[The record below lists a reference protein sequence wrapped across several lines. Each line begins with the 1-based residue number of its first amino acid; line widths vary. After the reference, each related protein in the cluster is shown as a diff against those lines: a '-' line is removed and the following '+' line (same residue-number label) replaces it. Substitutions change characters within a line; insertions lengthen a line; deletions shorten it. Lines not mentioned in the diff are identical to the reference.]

1 MHLLARFSRSLLVV
15 VAVGCTAPGAV
26 AQTLETETAR
36 LLRAGVGEMRNAYE
50 LQFSSE
56 GTEAAIPMAFE
67 YGVSNNLELLLEPVA
82 YTAIRPK
89 VGRQAT
95 GLGDLEATL
104 TYRFRQESRRAPALA
119 AAAEVKF
126 PTATDNLIGTLE
138 PDYTA
143 YLIASK
149 RLGGFDTHANI
160 GYTFL
165 GRPDRANIHDIVDF
179 ALAAVY
185 RPESRLVFFG
195 EVLGN
200 TSSGPEG
207 ETGTSSPGN
216 AVIPEAA
223 GGELVGTLG
232 AGTHLSSSLWLD
244 LGVSYDNNSAVQLRP
259 GFSYRFR

>member
-1 MHLLARFSRSLLVV
+1 MRKSGRSLELLLI
-15 VAVGCTAPGAV
+15 ATIVGCTSTGV
-26 AQTLETETAR
+26 GAQTLETETAR
-36 LLRAGVGEMRNAYE
+36 LLRAGMGEIRNAYE
-50 LQFSSE
+50 FQFSSE
-56 GTEAAIPMAFE
+56 GTEAALPLAVE
-67 YGVSNNLELLLEPVA
+67 YGVTSNLELLLEPVA

-89 VGRQAT
+89 VGRRAT

-104 TYRFRQESRRAPALA
+104 TYRFRQESGRSPALA
-119 AAAEVKF
+119 AAAEVKL
-126 PTATDNLIGTLE
+126 PTAKDNLIGTLE

-149 RLGGFDTHANI
+149 RFGSFDTHANI
-160 GYTFL
+160 GYTLL
-165 GRPDRANIHDIVDF
+165 GRPDRANIHNIVDF

-185 RPESRLVFFG
+185 RPEGRLVLFG

-207 ETGTSSPGN
+207 ESASSNAGN

-223 GGELVGTLG
+223 GGELVGTVG
-232 AGTHLSSSLWLD
+232 AGTHLTPSLWLD
-244 LGVSYDNNSAVQLRP
+244 LGVSYDNNAAVQLRP